1 MMVDEP
7 DDCCDLVRYW
17 KKLQQGCGCVFGSRF
32 IKAGSVTA
40 YPKIKLVLNRFAN
53 LFLKVL
59 FNKLS
64 CVFLAEQR
72 VFFLL
77 GCLRSSSK
85 CPSRQADNAPVRPA
99 IAGHPQREN
108 KELRTAMP
116 QARVMSAGKTGIS
129 LINTL
134 SENNAWRLQLRCR

>member
-1 MMVDEP
+1 MTGDAVVVMMADEP

-17 KKLQQGCGCVFGSRF
+17 KKLQQGYDCVFGSRF

-59 FNKLS
+59 FNKRS
-64 CVFLAEQR
+64 CVFLAEPR

-85 CPSRQADNAPVRPA
+85 CPPIHSLNQSATKS
-99 IAGHPQREN
+99 HPQ
-108 KELRTAMP
+108 
-116 QARVMSAGKTGIS
+116 
-129 LINTL
+129 
-134 SENNAWRLQLRCR
+134 